1 MRSKRYSYTSE
12 SVCMGH
18 PDKVADQISDAILD
32 AILAEDPT
40 GRVACESLVTT
51 GMALVAGEISTTCY
65 ADIPQIVRRTIKEI
79 GYSDPRLGFD
89 YESIAVLTT
98 IDEQSP
104 DISQGVNKGGA
115 GDQGV
120 MFGYA
125 CSETEE
131 LMPLPIMLAHKL
143 VRGLARVRISGEL
156 DYLWPDGKSQVT
168 VEYEDDRPLRV
179 RTIVIA
185 AHHKS
190 KVKLSK
196 LREEITEKVIKPIV
210 PEHLLDKDTVYY
222 INETGRFE
230 RGGPQADCGLTGRKI
245 IVDTYGGRV
254 NHGGGCFSGKDPT
267 KVDRSA
273 SYMARYVAK
282 NVVAAGL
289 AEICVLHL
297 SYAIGVADPLS
308 LSIDT
313 RGTAKIPEDK
323 ILSLI
328 REHFVFT
335 PLAMIEHLK
344 LRRPIYKQTACFGHF
359 GRTEPEFT
367 WEKTDLA
374 QTLRKAAGL

>member
-32 AILAEDPT
+32 AILAEDPC

-79 GYSDPRLGFD
+79 GYTDPRLGFD

-143 VRGLARVRISGEL
+143 VRGLAQVRISGEL
-156 DYLWPDGKSQVT
+156 D
-168 VEYEDDRPLRV
+168 
-179 RTIVIA
+179 
-185 AHHKS
+185 
-190 KVKLSK
+190 
-196 LREEITEKVIKPIV
+196 
-210 PEHLLDKDTVYY
+210 
-222 INETGRFE
+222 
-230 RGGPQADCGLTGRKI
+230 
-245 IVDTYGGRV
+245 
-254 NHGGGCFSGKDPT
+254 
-267 KVDRSA
+267 
-273 SYMARYVAK
+273 
-282 NVVAAGL
+282 
-289 AEICVLHL
+289 
-297 SYAIGVADPLS
+297 
-308 LSIDT
+308 
-313 RGTAKIPEDK
+313 
-323 ILSLI
+323 
-328 REHFVFT
+328 
-335 PLAMIEHLK
+335 
-344 LRRPIYKQTACFGHF
+344 
-359 GRTEPEFT
+359 
-367 WEKTDLA
+367 
-374 QTLRKAAGL
+374 